1 MYSAETVIHWRCLFN
16 IFLHLGYFP
25 SKLLDVKL
33 CPVPKNKN
41 GDLNNFDDY
50 RCIAISSCISKL
62 FELVL
67 LEYIQGIVELSDC
80 QFGFRRNHST
90 NIAHALL
97 KKVAS
102 GFRCRGSHTF
112 LCFLDMSKAFDY
124 VNCWKLFNKLLD
136 KGVAR
141 NVVNLLFYWY
151 ANEAMF
157 VQWQNYFSDKFSKCN
172 RVRQGS
178 PLSPFLFCL
187 YIDDL
192 FRELH
197 KCGVGCKL
205 FSVWANVLAYADDR
219 VLLALSW
226 AALQKLIDS
235 ALEKAI
241 KIDMVFNSK
250 KT

>member
-1 MYSAETVIHWRCLFN
+1 MHCY
-16 IFLHLGYFP
+16 
-25 SKLLDVKL
+25 
-33 CPVPKNKN
+33 
-41 GDLNNFDDY
+41 
-50 RCIAISSCISKL
+50 ISSYVSKL

-102 GFRCRGSHTF
+102 GFKCRGSYTF

-172 RVRQGS
+172 KVR
-178 PLSPFLFCL
+178 PFLFSL

-192 FRELH
+192 LRGLH
-197 KCGVGCKL
+197 KCGVSCKL
-205 FSVWANVLAYADDR
+205 FSVWANVLGYADDI
-219 VLLALSW
+219 VLLAPSW
-226 AALQKLIDS
+226 AALQKLTDL
-235 ALEKAI
+235 ALEEAI

-250 KT
+250 KTKCIVIKPKYACQ